1 MAHDIVFFLAPD
13 DESAAATR
21 RRGPGQAFES
31 VTCRFIEPDSAIAEW
46 DMYFAEPSAEVPP
59 IEQLL
64 AWPWPEWVTAPLN
77 DGVEVF
83 ALPPRLIRALADATF
98 VELEELAD
106 RWTARLR
113 SADGDE
119 MTDDDLLAV
128 LQGVSRLAASAVT
141 TGGGLYSWSF

>member
-1 MAHDIVFFLAPD
+1 M
-13 DESAAATR
+13 
-21 RRGPGQAFES
+21 
-31 VTCRFIEPDSAIAEW
+31 
-46 DMYFAEPSAEVPP
+46 
-59 IEQLL
+59 
-64 AWPWPEWVTAPLN
+64 
-77 DGVEVF
+77 F
-83 ALPPRLIRALADATF
+83 ALPPRLIRALADATS

-128 LQGVSRLAASAVT
+128 LQASRLAASAVT

>member
-1 MAHDIVFFLAPD
+1 MAHDVVFFLAPD

-21 RRGPGQAFES
+21 RQGPGPAFES

-46 DMYFAEPSAEVPP
+46 DMYFEEPAAELPP

-83 ALPPRLIRALADATF
+83 ALPPRLIRALADATS

-128 LQGVSRLAASAVT
+128 LQAVSRLAASAVT